1 MPADVTASTVLL
13 VMSACYEAVMHAD
26 RRARVTA
33 AGRDDQAR
41 MRLIS
46 AQRGLI
52 HAAALA

>member
-1 MPADVTASTVLL
+1 VRGRRASPGGRWN
-13 VMSACYEAVMHAD
+13 CEAVMHAD

-33 AGRDDQAR
+33 AGRGGQALT
-41 MRLIS
+41 RLIS